1 MPDLVLNGA
10 PVTTAATTV
19 AGLVED
25 FLDAFLDP
33 RSGDLQGCAVAVDGI
48 VVPRA
53 DHATTALRDGAV
65 VEVVTAVQG
74 G

>member
-10 PVTTAATTV
+10 PVTTTSTTV
-19 AGLVED
+19 AGLVD
-25 FLDAFLDP
+25 TFLDAFRDP
-33 RSGDLQGCAVAVDGI
+33 LSGELHGCAVAVDGV

-53 DHATTALRDGAV
+53 DHATTVLRDGAV

>member
-10 PVTTAATTV
+10 PVTTPSTTV
-19 AGLVED
+19 AGL
-25 FLDAFLDP
+25 LAAYLQARP
-33 RSGDLQGCAVAVDGI
+33 GGIQGCAVAVDGV

-53 DHATTALRDGAV
+53 DHATTTLRDGAV
-65 VEVVTAVQG
+65 VEIVTAVQG